1 MANDFQTLGIS
12 LIYIVFSS
20 CLKMANKV
28 QTPGVSENAHQS
40 SDAVVSAVR
49 QILVAGKSSV
59 AELLSADGGIL
70 RRMQTPQ
77 HTPGTRLEVGSVS
90 EDSGVVGLGRNG
102 VLGRGSWGSR
112 KRIECSWGRLG

>member
-28 QTPGVSENAHQS
+28 QTPGVFENAHQS
-40 SDAVVSAVR
+40 SDAVVSEDR
-49 QILVAGKSSV
+49 QIWAAEKSSD

-70 RRMQTPQ
+70 RRTSTPQ
-77 HTPGTRLEVGSVS
+77 HTLGTRLGVGSVS
-90 EDSGVVGLGRNG
+90 EGWGVVGLGRG
-102 VLGRGSWGSR
+102 GGLGRGSWGSR
-112 KRIECSWGRLG
+112 KRIECTWGRLG